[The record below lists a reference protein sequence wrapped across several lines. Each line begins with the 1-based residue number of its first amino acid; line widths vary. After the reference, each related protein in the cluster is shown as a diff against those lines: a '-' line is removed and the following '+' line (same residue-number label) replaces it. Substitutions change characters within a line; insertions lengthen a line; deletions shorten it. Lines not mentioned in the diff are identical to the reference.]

1 MSTSLRLVS
10 AFFTGLPGFLFLF
23 LFLVS
28 DSFGR
33 DYWWEAYTAVLI
45 VLSLTSLLLG
55 FALPTLFRKLRMP
68 HPWLWIF
75 IQGLLAWGMSLVILG
90 LLNLTPLCVGQN
102 NGDGNND
109 LGMCMFMTA
118 LSGIVYT
125 PFYLG
130 LLAVCAMFGH
140 WILSPKLKVLEQ

>member
-10 AFFTGLPGFLFLF
+10 AFFTGSPGFLFFF

-33 DYWWEAYTAVLI
+33 DYWWATYTAVLI
-45 VLSLTSLLLG
+45 VLFLTSLLLG
-55 FALPTLFRKLRMP
+55 FALPTLFQKLRMR

-75 IQGLLAWGMSLVILG
+75 IQGLLAWGTSLVILG

-109 LGMCMFMTA
+109 LGICMFMTA
-118 LSGIVYT
+118 FSGIVYT

-130 LLAVCAMFGH
+130 LLTVCAMLGH
-140 WILSPKLKVLEQ
+140 WILSSKLKAPEQ

>member
-33 DYWWEAYTAVLI
+33 DYWWGTYTAVLI

-55 FALPTLFRKLRMP
+55 FALPTLFQKLRTRQ
-68 HPWLWIF
+68 PWFWIF
-75 IQGLLAWGMSLVILG
+75 IQGLLPWGMSLAILG